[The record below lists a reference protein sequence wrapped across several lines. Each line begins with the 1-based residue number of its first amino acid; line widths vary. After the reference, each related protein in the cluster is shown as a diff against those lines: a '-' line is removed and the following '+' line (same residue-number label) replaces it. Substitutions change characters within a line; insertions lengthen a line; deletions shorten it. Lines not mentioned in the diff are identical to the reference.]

1 MGGDNMLVAKASFE
15 FLPVKIGGL
24 GEAVT
29 SIATYLQRSGDDV
42 WMFMPSHGIQHMP
55 EAYPLRFR
63 KFLSYETQI
72 GGKWQN
78 IDVWEGWRD
87 GVRVFA
93 LSDPVMDNPEVYG
106 PTDED
111 VVEKIFHFSA
121 ALPGLMNYLVA
132 HEGRKPA
139 VFHIHDWH
147 TTLAGALIKKYFRI
161 PVVLT
166 INRIC
171 YGSTTV
177 AKIYE
182 MGYGE
187 FVDGKWL
194 YGEGFDLEKFGAY
207 SSDFLTTVSYSY
219 LQEEWDRYFHLF
231 DGKVTYVWNG
241 ADTEY
246 WNLDNIKWNNK
257 SREERRNI
265 VLHDIGL
272 NDGIMYLFVGRF
284 DRAQKGLDILAD
296 SIRMVLD
303 GSRDN
308 PNRSELRFIIGG
320 DGDAGLKELVYE
332 LSSVYPDN
340 VYYFGR
346 FLSREEV
353 RELYGAAD
361 FVIVPSKFEPFGLVA
376 LEAMAMEAVPI
387 ASRVG
392 GLKDIILDIV
402 AYGDRG
408 TGKLVPPSDAGA
420 LADAIISMAN
430 MAISTPKFLRLIGR
444 NGREHVV
451 SHFTWDKAIKR
462 YKRIYSDMFAT
473 YIPFVKYKRPL

>member
-1 MGGDNMLVAKASFE
+1 MLVAKASFE

-29 SIATYLQRSGDDV
+29 SIASYLQRSGDDV

-55 EAYPLRFR
+55 DAYPLRFR
-63 KFLSYETQI
+63 KFLTYEVLVGSQWFTV
-72 GGKWQN
+72 
-78 IDVWEGWRD
+78 DVWEGWRE

-93 LSDPVMDNPEVYG
+93 LSDPIMDNPQVYG

-111 VVEKIFHFSA
+111 VVMKIFHFSS
-121 ALPGLMNYLVA
+121 ALPGLMNYLIA
-132 HEGRKPA
+132 REGRKPE

-147 TTLAGALIKKYFRI
+147 TTLAGALVKKYFRI

-171 YGSTTV
+171 YGSTTIH
-177 AKIYE
+177 KIYE

-187 FVDGKWL
+187 FVNPLWL

-207 SSDFLTTVSYSY
+207 NSDFLTTVSFSY
-219 LQEEWDRYFHLF
+219 LREEWDKYFHLF

-246 WNLDNIKWNNK
+246 WSLENLDYSDKP
-257 SREERRNI
+257 REERKKI
-265 VLHDIGL
+265 VLNEIGMKY
-272 NDGIMYLFVGRF
+272 GIMLLFVGRF

-296 SIRMVLD
+296 AIHLILD
-303 GSRDN
+303 GVKDT
-308 PNRSELRFIIGG
+308 PHRSEFRFVIGG
-320 DGDAGLKELVYE
+320 DGDVGLKEIVYNLVSE
-332 LSSVYPDN
+332 YPEN

-346 FLSREEV
+346 FLSRKEV

-361 FVIVPSKFEPFGLVA
+361 FVVVPSKFEPFGLVA
-376 LEAMAMEAVPI
+376 LEAMAMESVPV

-408 TGKLVPPSDAGA
+408 TGKLVPPSDPNA
-420 LADAIISMAN
+420 LAEALVSMAN
-430 MAISTPKFLRLIGR
+430 LAISTPKFLRLIGR

-451 SHFTWDKAIKR
+451 SHFTWDRAIKR
-462 YKRIYSDMFAT
+462 YKRIYRDMFVS
-473 YIPFVKYKRPL
+473 YLPFVRYSHPL